1 MTAPSPALTFVH
13 DVAYDVALQDE
24 TPEHALAEF
33 RAKGLTPD
41 RDALSEAVAAIQLR
55 DRFLDHQ
62 GDPVAYTGIEF
73 GQHVRVWDEAV
84 AKAET
89 ELESALRTLARPTV
103 HAVAS

>member
-1 MTAPSPALTFVH
+1 MTALSPALTFVH
-13 DVAYDVALQDE
+13 DVAYDVALGDE
-24 TPEHALAEF
+24 TPEHALAEL

-41 RDALSEAVAAIQLR
+41 REALSEAVAAIQLR
-55 DRFLDHQ
+55 DRFLANE

-89 ELESALRTLARPTV
+89 ELEWALRTLGRRTV
-103 HAVAS
+103 QAVAS